1 MSLLQGSPLDRQK
14 LYLLKRERMDKKM
27 TLNSSKGTKVSVKVS
42 RVLGLLA
49 GIFSGVS
56 GATSTEINPSVMS
69 RQENGLSARDNEN
82 APSPEAPDSLLEK
95 ANSTPRYVSVD
106 WDKVQPHINGLIRRK
121 ADEGAI
127 DCLSR
132 ALEETKFFLKSFEN
146 DYGVSVVWR
155 DAPSI
160 WKEAPTSHPDMTEKL
175 KSYVILV
182 QAIRAMTGTDTE
194 AFQKAM
200 QQVTKKIADERAIGK
215 SSEGISH
222 IGEKE
227 R

>member
-1 MSLLQGSPLDRQK
+1 MKLLRGDLLEERE
-14 LYLLKRERMDKKM
+14 LLLLKKERMDKKM
-27 TLNSSKGTKVSVKVS
+27 ALNRSKNTKVLVKAS
-42 RVLGLLA
+42 TVLGLLA
-49 GIFSGVS
+49 STFSGVS
-56 GATSTEINPSVMS
+56 GATSTEINPSVIS

-82 APSPEAPDSLLEK
+82 APSPEAPDSLLGK
-95 ANSTPRYVSVD
+95 VNSAPRYVYVD

-121 ADEGAI
+121 TDEGAI

-200 QQVTKKIADERAIGK
+200 QQVTKKIADERAA
-215 SSEGISH
+215 SQ
-222 IGEKE
+222 
-227 R
+227 